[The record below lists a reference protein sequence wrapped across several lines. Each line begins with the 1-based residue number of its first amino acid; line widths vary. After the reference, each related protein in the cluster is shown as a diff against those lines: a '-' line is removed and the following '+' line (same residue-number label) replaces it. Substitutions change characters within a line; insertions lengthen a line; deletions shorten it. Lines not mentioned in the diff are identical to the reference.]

1 MLYNYYFEGGQNN
14 SYFFETKGELIYE
27 IIFKPTPYLFELENI
42 EIIENTFE
50 FSILLK
56 YNANLK
62 LPSNDRKIGAT
73 IVAIFMDFYSRKNN
87 AISIYICESSD
98 GKELVRKRKFDQWFQ
113 EYNDDTFIKIDKN
126 LIDKNNNKFPVSL
139 IISNSNPYEE
149 QIFKAFV
156 HLSLN
161 NPK

>member
-1 MLYNYYFEGGQNN
+1 MLYKYYFEGGLNN
-14 SYFFETKGELIYE
+14 SYFFETKEEIIYE

-42 EIIENTFE
+42 EIVENTFE

-56 YNANLK
+56 YNPNLK
-62 LPSNDRKIGAT
+62 LPSNDKKIGAT
-73 IVAIFMDFYSRKNN
+73 VVAIFMDFYSRRSK
-87 AISIYICESSD
+87 AISVYICESSD

-113 EYNDDTFIKIDKN
+113 LYNDDTFIKVDKN

-139 IISNSNPYEE
+139 VISNSNPFEE

-156 HLSLN
+156 HLSL
-161 NPK
+161 KYKI